1 MIGDRTTEVPLRAK
15 HVPKPMRKPLQGS
28 HVPAKA
34 GTHASLVA
42 ELRPALVAFFQRRCR
57 NTAEAEDLAQDVVV
71 RALAHA
77 KSLSPEQANG
87 YIFRIAV
94 NRWRDRGRR
103 LISHGSCV
111 AWDEKSALA
120 VSDGFSPERVA
131 CGQQELCN
139 VVMALQEL
147 GERTRDVLVLC
158 RLEQMKQA
166 EIASAMGIS
175 VSSVEK
181 HLVRALAHLARR
193 VEAPL
198 STA

>member
-1 MIGDRTTEVPLRAK
+1 MAGGDSVIGERIKTPAPLR
-15 HVPKPMRKPLQGS
+15 PKPVQSKPLE
-28 HVPAKA
+28 
-34 GTHASLVA
+34 HAARVA
-42 ELRPALVAFFQRRCR
+42 EMRPALVAFFQRRCR
-57 NTAEAEDLAQDVVV
+57 NAAEAEDLAQDVLV

-77 KSLSPEQANG
+77 KSLSPAQASG

-103 LISHGSCV
+103 LVSHGSCV

-120 VSDGFSPERVA
+120 VSDGFSPERVV

-139 VVMALQEL
+139 VVLALQEL

-166 EIASAMGIS
+166 EIATAMGIS

-181 HLVRALAHLARR
+181 HLVRALAHLARH
-193 VEAPL
+193 VDAPRASAGL
-198 STA
+198 P

>member
-1 MIGDRTTEVPLRAK
+1 MIGGRKSSAPAGPRPL
-15 HVPKPMRKPLQGS
+15 PKLMPPKTQEQ
-28 HVPAKA
+28 
-34 GTHASLVA
+34 ASLVA
-42 ELRPALVAFFQRRCR
+42 AMRPALVAFFQRRCR
-57 NTAEAEDLAQDVVV
+57 NGAEAEDLAQDVVL

-77 KSLSPEQANG
+77 KSLSPEQASG

-103 LISHGSCV
+103 LLSHGSCV

-120 VSDGFSPERVA
+120 VSDAFSPERVVCA
-131 CGQQELCN
+131 AEELGN
-139 VVMALQEL
+139 VVSALQEL

-166 EIASAMGIS
+166 EIATAMGIS

-181 HLVRALAHLARR
+181 HLVRALAHLARH
-193 VEAPL
+193 VDAPR
-198 STA
+198 SSA